1 MSKNTEGAVQLRTDN
16 GGLTPLSASPI
27 MVDRA
32 EAALIKAEI
41 VSAND
46 AKPGDF
52 VDITPEY
59 WEAKAGSAR
68 MLKFLGWKR
77 IIKEDETTG
86 LQTEKYMATFHDG
99 DRPVVMGQLAIME
112 AMLGGVVGAIYRV
125 TCTESA
131 AGKAKKFKVEQLNIG
146 Q

>member
-1 MSKNTEGAVQLRTDN
+1 MSKNTESAVQLRTDN
-16 GGLTPLSASPI
+16 GNSTPLSTTPI
-27 MVDRA
+27 VVDRA
-32 EAALIKAEI
+32 EAARIKEEI
-41 VSAND
+41 TSANE

-59 WEAKAGSAR
+59 WEAKAGNAR
-68 MLKFLGWKR
+68 MLKFLGWKK
-77 IIKEDETTG
+77 IVKEDEATG
-86 LQTEKYMATFHDG
+86 QQTERYMAAFHDG
-99 DRPVVMGQLAIME
+99 DRPVIMGQLAIQE
-112 AMLGGVVGAIYRV
+112 AMLGGVIGGIYRV